1 MDNYEHLL
9 PYCRSERQR
18 EILRALSETDTQAQ
32 AAELLGVNKRGVE
45 RVLARVKKHAA
56 MRGYAPDHGLQH
68 PAAPG
73 FGLAGYSDMRTN
85 EEGKPIWYKFSKDR
99 ADLQRGIADFAKALT
114 DDIKQADPAPVPKI
128 ERHTPDLMTG
138 IFIGDAHIGMRAF
151 GKETKHHDFDTD
163 IATRQL
169 REAADYLIDRAEP
182 TETGLLV
189 NVGDFMHANGQ
200 NNTTYSGTPL
210 DTDTRQH
217 RTMRE
222 AGMVMRYMIDRMLS
236 KFKNVVVVVARGNHD
251 TDPAPAVQLMLEF
264 YYDRDPRV
272 NVLNTEGFYHYIEY
286 GNWLFGVHHGDK
298 QKPESLAASMAR
310 DMPKAWGRTTHRMW
324 CCGHFH
330 KEQVKS
336 LPGVKY
342 KVFGALPPP
351 DSWHAAHGFKGDG
364 EMEMITFRKSGGI
377 HSSHVYNVPQPE
389 LEPDVTI

>member
-1 MDNYEHLL
+1 MKTEELL
-9 PYCRSERQR
+9 KYCRSDRQR
-18 EILRALSETDTQAQ
+18 EVVRAVHEHGSQSKAARALD
-32 AAELLGVNKRGVE
+32 VDKRTVE
-45 RVLARVKKHAA
+45 RALARIRKNAA
-56 MRGYAPDHGLQH
+56 QVGFSPEHGLTH

-73 FGLAGYSDMRTN
+73 FKLAGYSDMRTN
-85 EEGKPIWYKFSKDR
+85 EEGKPIWYKFSKER
-99 ADLQRGIADFAKALT
+99 AELQTALQSFAQSLT
-114 DDIKQADPAPVPKI
+114 DDIKQAAPSPAPRI
-128 ERHTPDLMTG
+128 EHHTPDLMTG

-189 NVGDFMHANGQ
+189 NVGDFMHANGGS
-200 NNTTYSGTPL
+200 NTTYAGTQV
-210 DTDTRQH
+210 DVDTRQH

-272 NVLNTEGFYHYIEY
+272 KILNTEGFYHYIEY
-286 GNWLFGVHHGDK
+286 GRWLFGVHHGDK
-298 QKPESLAASMAR
+298 QKPEALAASMAR

-389 LEPDVTI
+389 MEPDATI